1 MRRTKAGTGLR
12 IGLFLGVLL
21 AFLGARA
28 AGLGDNVDPQALQ
41 AWLVESGPWGPVAYC
56 LAFPLWTLL
65 GLPNALLVL
74 AAGLTWTPVMAILVA
89 WSGCMFSAIVV
100 FELSRHLGRE
110 WTRRHFAT
118 RLDSFDA
125 QLASRPVTAIAGARL
140 AFFLAIW
147 VSAALALSRVSTR
160 DYLIGTSLGV
170 TPWIVV
176 LIAFGEGVVVSLR
189 SGSFWLAPVLLIV
202 LILPVFLHRRW
213 TRRVAARA
221 PLEEVKAGPDN
232 S

>member
-1 MRRTKAGTGLR
+1 M
-12 IGLFLGVLL
+12 
-21 AFLGARA
+21 
-28 AGLGDNVDPQALQ
+28 
-41 AWLVESGPWGPVAYC
+41 AYC

-89 WSGCMFSAIVV
+89 WSGCMISAIVI
-100 FELSRHLGRE
+100 FGLSRHLGRE
-110 WTRRHFAT
+110 WVRRRLGP
-118 RLDSFDA
+118 RLDSFDM
-125 QLASRPVTAIAGARL
+125 QLSSRPVMAIVGARL

-176 LIAFGEGVVVSLR
+176 LIAFGEGIVVSLR
-189 SGSFWLAPVLLIV
+189 SGSWWLVPVVILAVGLPIALLKRWA
-202 LILPVFLHRRW
+202 RRASAA
-213 TRRVAARA
+213 TR
-221 PLEEVKAGPDN
+221 LSDLKAD
-232 S
+232 